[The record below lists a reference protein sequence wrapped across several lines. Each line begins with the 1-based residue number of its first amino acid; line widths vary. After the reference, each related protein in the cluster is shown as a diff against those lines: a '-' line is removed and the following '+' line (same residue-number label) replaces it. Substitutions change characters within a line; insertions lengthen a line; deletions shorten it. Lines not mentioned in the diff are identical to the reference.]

1 MKTILFHSAILLLVP
16 VLTTWAAAKSK
27 TIKMISPVVLCYAI
41 GILLANLP
49 GIPLHKDV
57 AIYGSY
63 ASVLLA
69 LPLLLLSVDI
79 AGWMRLAK
87 STLLSTALAAAAVT
101 IVSVVAFFLFQNHI
115 EDNWKIAGML
125 VGTFTGGSPNMAAI
139 GSALQVEPEQFVL
152 VNAADVL
159 LCSLYFLFLI
169 SWGPKVFGKIL
180 PPFPVDRRREKT
192 DSTRLLKLRPSLG
205 QKIFGV
211 LIGVLVA
218 GVGSASYFIAPDG
231 YREIATILSVTS
243 LAIFLSFVRKI
254 RSLPGT
260 YESGQWILLIFCVGI
275 GTMANFE
282 TLLTR
287 SPWIL
292 AYTAFMLFGTILLHL
307 LLCSGLKV
315 DRDTW
320 IITSSA
326 AIFSPAF
333 IGVIADRLHNRE
345 VVVSGVT
352 GGLIGFA
359 LGNYLGVS
367 VALLLQMF
375 LVNG

>member
-16 VLTTWAAAKSK
+16 VFTTWAATKSK
-27 TIKMISPVVLCYAI
+27 IIKTISPVVLCYAI

-57 AIYGSY
+57 SLYGSY

-101 IVSVVAFFLFQNHI
+101 IVSVPAFFLFQNHI

-180 PPFPVDRRREKT
+180 APFPIDRRREKT
-192 DSTRLLKLRPSLG
+192 ESTRLLKLRPSLG
-205 QKIFGV
+205 QRVLGV
-211 LIGVLVA
+211 FIGLLVA
-218 GVGSASYFIAPDG
+218 GVGSASYFAAPDG

-243 LAIFLSFVRKI
+243 LAIFLSFVRQV

-333 IGVIADRLHNRE
+333 IGVIADRLQNRE

-359 LGNYLGVS
+359 VGNYLGVS
-367 VALLLQMF
+367 VALLLQRF
-375 LVNG
+375 FVNG